1 MDITEEEAN
10 GTKFEFNDKTKIW
23 DEFFHTD
30 PSKTKG
36 FVGKGG
42 FSGTAINPTYVKE
55 RLTQRFGPVG
65 LGWGY
70 KVIDEEIIKGHKVG
84 DNQYQVH
91 KVLIEF
97 WYRFGGMRSEPMQ
110 AFGQTTICGENKR
123 GWFTDEEAPKKSLT
137 DALMKA
143 VSDLGMC
150 ADIHAGLYDDNKY
163 IAEVKQMFSG
173 KEKETPTPTNGKPKR
188 RKTWTEE
195 GKDWPDK
202 KSIVHE
208 AEPEAEPEK
217 PSESIFKTISVKQGK
232 LVYALM
238 MGAGFDK
245 YSVGVYLKQEFQV
258 ERCEQIPRESF
269 EGFHSEL
276 KAGNITPA
284 NIDKSQEEDVP
295 F

>member
-1 MDITEEEAN
+1 MDITEEEEAN

-70 KVIDEEIIKGHKVG
+70 KVIDEEIIKGHKDIFVNLEG
-84 DNQYQVH
+84 REIEGQYAIH

-110 AFGQTTICGENKR
+110 AFGQTTICGMNKR
-123 GWFTDEEAPKKSLT
+123 GWFIDEEAPKKSLT

-173 KEKETPTPTNGKPKR
+173 KEKETPAPTNGNGKP
-188 RKTWTEE
+188 
-195 GKDWPDK
+195 K

-208 AEPEAEPEK
+208 SEPEAEREK
-217 PSESIFKTISVKQGK
+217 PSESMFKTISVAQGK
-232 LVYALM
+232 LVYRKM
-238 MGAGFDK
+238 MEAGFDS
-245 YSVGVYLKQEFQV
+245 YSVGVYLKQEFRV
-258 ERCEQIPRESF
+258 NRCEEIPRESF
-269 EGFHSEL
+269 SGFL
-276 KAGNITPA
+276 DAVKAGHITPA
-284 NIDKSQEEDVP
+284 DIDKSQEEDIP
-295 F
+295 Y

>member
-1 MDITEEEAN
+1 MDITEEEAS

-70 KVIDEEIIKGHKVG
+70 KVIDEEIIKGHKDIFVNLEG
-84 DNQYQVH
+84 REIEGQYAIH

-110 AFGQTTICGENKR
+110 AFGQTTICGMNKR

-173 KEKETPTPTNGKPKR
+173 KEKETSTPTNGNGKP
-188 RKTWTEE
+188 
-195 GKDWPDK
+195 K

-208 AEPEAEPEK
+208 PEPEPKPEK
-217 PSESIFKTISVKQGK
+217 ASGSIFKTISEKQGK
-232 LVYALM
+232 MVYALM
-238 MGAGFDK
+238 MGAGFDS
-245 YSVGVYLKQEFQV
+245 YSVGNYLMQEFNIKKCS
-258 ERCEQIPRESF
+258 EIPRESF
-269 EGFHSEL
+269 DGFLSEL

-284 NIDKSQEEDVP
+284 NIDNSQVEDIP

>member
-55 RLTQRFGPVG
+55 RLTQRFGPAG

-163 IAEVKQMFSG
+163 IAEVKQMFAGES
-173 KEKETPTPTNGKPKR
+173 KEATPPMTAKP
-188 RKTWTEE
+188 
-195 GKDWPDK
+195 
-202 KSIVHE
+202 
-208 AEPEAEPEK
+208 EPEAKPGPERA
-217 PSESIFKTISVKQGK
+217 SGIFKTISEKQGK

-238 MGAGFDK
+238 KGAGFDS
-245 YSVGVYLKQEFQV
+245 YSVGNYLMQEFNV
-258 ERCEQIPRESF
+258 KKCSEIPRESF
-269 EGFHSEL
+269 DGFLSEL

-284 NIDKSQEEDVP
+284 NIDNSQVEDIP